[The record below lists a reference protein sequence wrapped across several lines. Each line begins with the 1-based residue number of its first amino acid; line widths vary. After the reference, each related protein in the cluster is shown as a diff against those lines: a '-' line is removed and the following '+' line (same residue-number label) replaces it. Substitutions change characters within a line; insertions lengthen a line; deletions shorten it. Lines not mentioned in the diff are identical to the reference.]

1 MEFIIV
7 EDVSTRREFVG
18 DESDITNLLTTR
30 WRRRGTAAS
39 PLTLDLLN
47 KGDSVATSTSEK
59 SWWARTFGRSVISM
73 LAGTF
78 FEKKT
83 NAASII
89 AIILVLTICYVIV
102 VKEKFEYMSF
112 LLNIVFVVIGYYFGA
127 KQESVTNGDE

>member
-1 MEFIIV
+1 
-7 EDVSTRREFVG
+7 
-18 DESDITNLLTTR
+18 
-30 WRRRGTAAS
+30 
-39 PLTLDLLN
+39 
-47 KGDSVATSTSEK
+47 VATSTSEK
-59 SWWARTFGRSVISM
+59 SWYARTFGRSVISV
-73 LAGTF
+73 LVGTF

-89 AIILVLTICYVIV
+89 AIILVLSICYVIV

>member
-1 MEFIIV
+1 M
-7 EDVSTRREFVG
+7 
-18 DESDITNLLTTR
+18 
-30 WRRRGTAAS
+30 
-39 PLTLDLLN
+39 
-47 KGDSVATSTSEK
+47 ATSTSEK
-59 SWWARTFGRSVISM
+59 SWYARTFGRSVISV
-73 LAGTF
+73 LVGTF

-89 AIILVLTICYVIV
+89 AIILVLSICYVIV